1 VYEATRGRKA
11 DRHSA
16 KGGQRA
22 GRATSA
28 VIRVASLRLVSP
40 VARSGDGLGPE
51 VPFKWM
57 DTLWV
62 QVTGTLCNI
71 ACRHCFIS
79 CGPKATQIPMMSVE
93 EVQRVLHQGR
103 DVGMRHVYFTG
114 GEPFLHPDIQTLVD
128 LALEVAALTVV
139 TNGILLD
146 RSMVGW
152 LTERFER
159 SRNSLDVRVSLD
171 GMTAAQNDPVRGRGT
186 FQSIVDALRLL
197 GEAGLSP
204 VVTVVE
210 HEEGLE
216 GSDARSAF
224 LDFVAGLGIRQP
236 RVKFL
241 PLLRIGREERRTH
254 SYLAGLGEEPL
265 LPAVESSLLCA
276 TGRCATAHGVYTCP
290 ILVEES
296 AARLGASVADT
307 MRPIRLGW
315 TACQTCVLDGL
326 RCNT

>member
-1 VYEATRGRKA
+1 V
-11 DRHSA
+11 S
-16 KGGQRA
+16 QRA
-22 GRATSA
+22 AP
-28 VIRVASLRLVSP
+28 L
-40 VARSGDGLGPE
+40 GDALGPS
-51 VPFKWM
+51 VPFRWM
-57 DTLWV
+57 ETLWV

-71 ACRHCFIS
+71 ACQHCFIS
-79 CGPKATQIPMMSVE
+79 CGPKATQIPMMSVD
-93 EVQRVLHQGR
+93 EVQRILHQGR

-128 LALEVAALTVV
+128 LALDVAALTVV

-146 RSMVGW
+146 QGMVGW
-152 LTERFER
+152 LAGRFER
-159 SRNSLDVRVSLD
+159 SRHSLDVRVSLD
-171 GMTAAQNDPVRGRGT
+171 GMTAAQNDRVRGRGT
-186 FQSIVDALRLL
+186 FQSIVAALRLL
-197 GEAGLSP
+197 GAAGLSP

-216 GSDARSAF
+216 GTEARSAF

-254 SYLAGLGEEPL
+254 SYSAGPGEEPL

-276 TGRCATAHGVYTCP
+276 TGRCATAQGVYTCP
-290 ILVEES
+290 ILVEDPS
-296 AARLGASVADT
+296 ARLGDSVENSLQA
-307 MRPIRLGW
+307 IRLSW
-315 TACQTCVLDGL
+315 RACQTCVLDGL

>member
-1 VYEATRGRKA
+1 MSA
-11 DRHSA
+11 D
-16 KGGQRA
+16 
-22 GRATSA
+22 A
-28 VIRVASLRLVSP
+28 VGPAVSF
-40 VARSGDGLGPE
+40 RWL
-51 VPFKWM
+51 

-79 CGPKATQIPMMSVE
+79 CGPKAMQIPMMSVE
-93 EVQRVLHQGR
+93 EVQRALQQGS
-103 DVGMRHVYFTG
+103 DAGMRHVYFTG
-114 GEPFLHPDIQTLVD
+114 GEPFLHPDIQTLVER
-128 LALEVAALTVV
+128 ALEVAALTVV
-139 TNGILLD
+139 TNGLLLD
-146 RSMVGW
+146 AAMVGW
-152 LTERFER
+152 LGSTFER

-186 FQSIVDALRLL
+186 FEKIVSALRRL

-216 GSDARSAF
+216 GASSRAQF
-224 LDFVAGLGIRQP
+224 LDFVRDLGIRHP

-241 PLLRIGREERRTH
+241 PLLRIGREERRSHPYT
-254 SYLAGLGEEPL
+254 AGLTDGPL

-276 TGRCATAHGVYTCP
+276 SGRCVTAQGVYSCP
-290 ILVEES
+290 ILVEMPS
-296 AARLGASVADT
+296 ARLGASVAEAA
-307 MRPIRLGW
+307 RPIRLGW
-315 TACQTCVLDGL
+315 TACQSCVLDGL

>member
-1 VYEATRGRKA
+1 MAR
-11 DRHSA
+11 
-16 KGGQRA
+16 
-22 GRATSA
+22 TSDVEGTLVGA
-28 VIRVASLRLVSP
+28 NPRASL
-40 VARSGDGLGPE
+40 SGKPPAAHGPI
-51 VPFKWM
+51 VPFRWL

-93 EVQRVLHQGR
+93 EVQRALHQGR
-103 DVGMRHVYFTG
+103 DAGMRQAYFTG
-114 GEPFLHPDIQTLVD
+114 GEPFLHPAIRTLVD
-128 LALEVAALTVV
+128 MALEVAALTVV

-146 RSMVGW
+146 RELVRW
-152 LTERFER
+152 LASTFER

-171 GMTAAQNDPVRGRGT
+171 GMTAKQNDAVRGRGT
-186 FQSIVDALRLL
+186 FGKIVAALGRL

-210 HEEGLE
+210 HEAGLE
-216 GSDARSAF
+216 GAEARAQF
-224 LDFVAGLGIRQP
+224 LDFVRGLGIRQP

-241 PLLRIGREERRTH
+241 PLLRLGREERRTH
-254 SYLAGLGEEPL
+254 SYATGLGEERL

-276 TGRCATAHGVYTCP
+276 TGRCATATGVYTCP
-290 ILVEES
+290 ILVENPG
-296 AARLGASVADT
+296 ARLGESVADAL
-307 MRPIRLGW
+307 RPLQLGW
-315 TACQTCVLDGL
+315 AACQTCVLDGL